1 MAISHYP
8 HQFGN
13 KRLEDWLAQVFVPVE
28 PSDRFVRHLK
38 ARLLHY
44 RGNKVVSGWMMLGTL
59 AMILML
65 VLTWLGIALRV
76 LLLIVGLLGWLD
88 RRRRSRQ
95 EVPLTVAGG

>member
-1 MAISHYP
+1 MVKSDHI
-8 HQFGN
+8 HQNENRG
-13 KRLEDWLAQVFVPVE
+13 LEDWLAQVFVPVE
-28 PSDRFVRHLK
+28 PSDRFIRHLK

-44 RGNKVVSGWMMLGTL
+44 QGKKAISGWMLLGAL

-76 LLLIVGLLGWLD
+76 LLLLMGLFGWLD

-95 EVPLTVAGG
+95 EMPLTIAGG